1 MVTPRNSNAKQYFR
15 NILKNT
21 FRKKKS
27 REFSFGNSQ
36 VATHPSR
43 DRGGRC
49 LTSATAANWIPP
61 DDL

>member
-1 MVTPRNSNAKQYFR
+1 MVTPHNSNAKQYFR
-15 NILKNT
+15 SILKT
-21 FRKKKS
+21 FFAKKKS
-27 REFSFGNSQ
+27 REFSLGNFQ

-49 LTSATAANWIPP
+49 LTSATAANWIPC